1 MTVKRDLTFYIKLF
15 FILFKISA
23 FTFGG
28 GLVIITLIREEFVE
42 KRDWLTDQ
50 EMADFIAIA
59 QTAPGAIAI
68 NTSIL
73 IGYKIAGVLGTIIAV
88 TAAVLPPLIIIS
100 GITVM
105 YSAFITNEI
114 VRNVMKGMQA
124 GVAAVIADAVI
135 KMLKQFVN
143 VKKNGKFK
151 CIVSIII
158 ILSSFIAIY
167 IFKVNVVIILLIS
180 AIAGIFIFRGKKNDI
195 S

>member
-1 MTVKRDLTFYIKLF
+1 MIEKRNFAFFVKLF
-15 FILFKISA
+15 LIFFKISA

-28 GLVIITLIREEFVE
+28 GLVIITLIRKEFVE

-50 EMADFIAIA
+50 EMTDFIAIG

-73 IGYKIAGVLGTIIAV
+73 IGHKFAGIAGTMAALAG
-88 TAAVLPPLIIIS
+88 AVLPPLIIIS
-100 GITVM
+100 VITVI
-105 YSAFITNEI
+105 YSAFISNEI

-143 VKKNGKFK
+143 FKKNGKFK
-151 CIVSIII
+151 CIASIII
-158 ILSSFIAIY
+158 ILISFTAIY
-167 IFKVNVVIILLIS
+167 IFKVNVVIILVIS
-180 AIAGIFIFRGKKNDI
+180 AAAGVFLFRGEKV
-195 S
+195 

>member
-1 MTVKRDLTFYIKLF
+1 MIVKRDLAFFIKLF
-15 FILFKISA
+15 LIFFKISA

-28 GLVIITLIREEFVE
+28 GLVIITLIRKEFVE

-50 EMADFIAIA
+50 EMTDFIAIA

-73 IGYKIAGVLGTIIAV
+73 IGHKFAGILGTIVALIG
-88 TAAVLPPLIIIS
+88 AVLPPLIIIS
-100 GITVM
+100 VITVI
-105 YSAFITNEI
+105 YSAFITNEV

-124 GVAAVIADAVI
+124 GVAAVIVDAVV
-135 KMLKQFVN
+135 KMLKKFVN

-151 CIVSIII
+151 CIASLIIM
-158 ILSSFIAIY
+158 LLSFIAIY
-167 IFKVNVVIILLIS
+167 IFKVNVVIILVIS
-180 AIAGIFIFRGKKNDI
+180 AIVGIFLFRGEKHDL